1 MLKRISMFAG
11 RATMLTAL
19 CFALLSAV
27 GCESG
32 IDPNNPPKL
41 VLDTYQLNVDG
52 GGGDIPV
59 YYAITNPVKGGEFEV
74 VSTEAWVSLKEV
86 TSSTIVL
93 HIEASDSNEER
104 FAMVTIKYPGLEPAV
119 KVTILQD
126 KQLLN
131 KFSFEVSNV
140 SYKSCTVK
148 YKPLDKNRPYM
159 ANIIDAEY
167 FKQSG
172 VSQEQAFVDAEM
184 ANYLALAERNNM
196 TLEELMGRVQPQLIY
211 TGDAER
217 QFVGMQPGATYVIYS
232 YGITFSGN
240 SYELTTPMHSTV
252 VDIPMPE
259 MYDASFNINCKM
271 SGTTATISVDPGDW
285 TGYYSVQ
292 IAPDD
297 SLHYIEPGTQMTESA
312 IKSLATKF
320 YTNARNVMKG
330 GATAEQFLRAN
341 CYTGFRT
348 LDVQLQSG
356 KKYMIIVFAVES
368 KDGEVP
374 VMRSMPSIL
383 YI

>member
-1 MLKRISMFAG
+1 MSTIKQILML
-11 RATMLTAL
+11 ATILPAMIL
-19 CFALLSAV
+19 V
-27 GCESG
+27 GCETG
-32 IDPNNPPKL
+32 VDPNNPPKL
-41 VLDTYQLNVDG
+41 QLDTYTLNVDG
-52 GGGDIPV
+52 GGGDIPI

-74 VSTEAWVSLKEV
+74 ISTEAWVSLKEV

-93 HIEASDSNEER
+93 HIESSDSNEER
-104 FAMVTIKYPGLEPAV
+104 FAMVTIKYPGLEPAT

-140 SYKSCTVK
+140 TYKSCTVN

-172 VSQEQAFVDAEM
+172 VSQEQAFVEAEM
-184 ANYLALAERNNM
+184 SNYRTLAERNNM

-217 QFVGMQPGATYVIYS
+217 QFVGMQPGATYVVYS

-252 VDIPMPE
+252 VELPMPE
-259 MYDASFNINCKM
+259 MYNASFDISCNM
-271 SGTTATISVDPGDW
+271 SGTTASISINPGDW

-312 IKSLATKF
+312 IKSLANKF

-341 CYTGFRT
+341 CYIGSRT

-356 KKYMIIVFAVES
+356 KRYMIIVFAVES

-374 VMRSMPSIL
+374 VMRSMPSIK

>member
-1 MLKRISMFAG
+1 MQNLKTFMAIIM
-11 RATMLTAL
+11 ATFT
-19 CFALLSAV
+19 LSLV
-27 GCESG
+27 GCESEG
-32 IDPNNPPKL
+32 KVDSNNPPKL
-41 VLDTYQLNVDG
+41 VLDTYSLNVDG
-52 GGGDIPV
+52 GGGDIPL
-59 YYAITNPVKGGEFEV
+59 YYGLSNPVKGGEFEV
-74 VSTEAWVSLKEV
+74 LSTESWVSLKEV

-93 HIEASDSNEER
+93 HIEASNSNEER

-119 KVTILQD
+119 KVTVLQD

-131 KFSFEVSNV
+131 KFSFDVSNV
-140 SYKSCTVK
+140 TYKSCTVK

-172 VSQEQAFVDAEM
+172 VSQEQAFIDAEM
-184 ANYLALAERNNM
+184 SNYRALAERNNM

-217 QFVGMQPGATYVIYS
+217 QFVGMQPGATYVVYS
-232 YGITFSGN
+232 YGISLSGN
-240 SYELTTPMHSTV
+240 NYELTTPMHSTV
-252 VDIPMPE
+252 VELPMPE
-259 MYDASFNINCKM
+259 MYDVSFNINCKM
-271 SGTTATISVDPGDW
+271 SGTNATISIDPGEW

-297 SLHYIEPGTQMTESA
+297 SLHYIEPGTQLTDSA

-320 YTNARNVMKG
+320 YTSARNAMKG
-330 GATAEQFLRAN
+330 GASAEQYLRAN

-348 LDVQLQSG
+348 LDVQLQSN

-374 VMRSMPSIL
+374 IMRSMPSL
-383 YI
+383 HYI

>member
-1 MLKRISMFAG
+1 MHNLKTLIVILMAAFTVS
-11 RATMLTAL
+11 L
-19 CFALLSAV
+19 V
-27 GCESG
+27 GCETNE

-41 VLDTYQLNVDG
+41 VLDTYTLNIDG
-52 GGGDIPV
+52 GGGDIPL
-59 YYAITNPVKGGEFEV
+59 YYGLTNPVKGGDFEV
-74 VSTEAWVSLKEV
+74 ISTETWVSLKEV

-93 HIEASDSNEER
+93 HIDPSNSNEER
-104 FAMVTIKYPGLEPAV
+104 FAMVTIKYPGLEPAT
-119 KVTILQD
+119 KVTVLQD

-140 SYKSCTVK
+140 TYKSCTVK

-159 ANIIDAEY
+159 ANVIDAEY

-184 ANYLALAERNNM
+184 ASYLALAERNNM

-217 QFVGMQPGATYVIYS
+217 QFIGMQPGATYVIYS

-240 SYELTTPMHSTV
+240 SYQMTTPMHSTV
-252 VDIPMPE
+252 VEIPMPA
-259 MYDASFNINCKM
+259 MYDAKFNINCRM
-271 SGTTATISVDPGDW
+271 SGTTASISIDPGDW
-285 TGYYSVQ
+285 SGYYSVQ

-297 SLHYIEPGTQMTESA
+297 SLHYIEPGTQMTEGA
-312 IKSLATKF
+312 IKSLANKF

-330 GATAEQFLRAN
+330 GASAEQFLRAN

-356 KKYMIIVFAVES
+356 KRYMIIVFAVES

-374 VMRSMPSIL
+374 VMRSMPSIM

>member
-1 MLKRISMFAG
+1 MFKRISMFAE

-19 CFALLSAV
+19 CFALLSAG

-32 IDPNNPPKL
+32 IDPNNPPK
-41 VLDTYQLNVDG
+41 VTFDTYSLNIDG
-52 GGGDIPV
+52 GGGDIPI
-59 YYAITNPVKGGEFEV
+59 YYAISNPVKGGEFEV
-74 VSTEAWVSLKEV
+74 ICAEEWVSLKEV

-104 FAMVTIKYPGLEPAV
+104 FAMVTIKYPGLEPSV
-119 KVTILQD
+119 RVTILQD
-126 KQLLN
+126 KQILN
-131 KFSFEVSNV
+131 KFAFEVSNV
-140 SYKSCTVK
+140 TYKSCTVK
-148 YKPLDKNRPYM
+148 YKPLDKNHPYM

-172 VSQEQAFVDAEM
+172 VSQEQAFVEAEM
-184 ANYLALAERNNM
+184 SNYRALAERNNM

-240 SYELTTPMHSTV
+240 SYELTTPMHTTV
-252 VDIPMPE
+252 VELPMPE
-259 MYDASFNINCKM
+259 MYDVSFNINCKM
-271 SGTTATISVDPGDW
+271 SGNTATISVDPGDW

-297 SLHYIEPGTQMTESA
+297 SLHYIEPGTQITESA

-330 GATAEQFLRAN
+330 GASAEQFLRAN
-341 CYTGFRT
+341 CYTGFRS

-368 KDGEVP
+368 KDGEIP
-374 VMRSMPSIL
+374 IMRSMPSIF

>member
-1 MLKRISMFAG
+1 MQNLRTFMAIIM
-11 RATMLTAL
+11 ATFT
-19 CFALLSAV
+19 LSLV
-27 GCESG
+27 GCESEG
-32 IDPNNPPKL
+32 KVDSNNPPKL
-41 VLDTYQLNVDG
+41 VLDTYSLNVDG
-52 GGGDIPV
+52 GGGDIPL
-59 YYAITNPVKGGEFEV
+59 YYGLSNPVKGGEFEV
-74 VSTEAWVSLKEV
+74 VSTEEWVSLKEV

-93 HIEASDSNEER
+93 HIEASNSNEER

-119 KVTILQD
+119 KVTVLQD

-131 KFSFEVSNV
+131 KFSFDVSNV
-140 SYKSCTVK
+140 TYKSCTVK

-172 VSQEQAFVDAEM
+172 VSQEQSFVEAEM
-184 ANYLALAERNNM
+184 SNYRALAERNNM

-252 VDIPMPE
+252 VELPMPE
-259 MYDASFNINCKM
+259 MYDVSFNINCRM
-271 SGTTATISVDPGDW
+271 SGTTASISIDPGDW
-285 TGYYSVQ
+285 SGYYSVQ

-297 SLHYIEPGTQMTESA
+297 SLHYIEPGTQITDSA
-312 IKSLATKF
+312 IKSLASKF
-320 YTNARNVMKG
+320 YTSARNAMKG
-330 GATAEQFLRAN
+330 GASAEQYLRAN

-348 LDVQLQSG
+348 LDVQLQSN

-374 VMRSMPSIL
+374 VMRSMPSIK

>member
-1 MLKRISMFAG
+1 MS
-11 RATMLTAL
+11 
-19 CFALLSAV
+19 
-27 GCESG
+27 GCQKDG
-32 IDPNNPPKL
+32 VDPNNPPVL
-41 VLDTYQLNVDG
+41 VLDTYSLNVDG
-52 GGGDIPV
+52 GGGDIPL
-59 YYAITNPVKGGEFEV
+59 YYILSNPVKGGQFEV
-74 VSTEAWVSLKEV
+74 LSTEEWVSLKEV
-86 TSSTIVL
+86 TSTTIVL
-93 HIEASDSNEER
+93 HIEPCDSNQER
-104 FAMVTIKYPGLEPAV
+104 FAMVTIKYPGLESAA

-131 KFSFEVSNV
+131 QFSFEVLDLT
-140 SYKSCTVK
+140 YKSCKVR
-148 YKPLDKNRPYM
+148 YKPIDKSRPYM

-172 VSQEQAFVDAEM
+172 VAQEQAFVDAEM
-184 ANYLALAERNNM
+184 ANYLTLAQRNNM
-196 TLEELMGRVQPQLIY
+196 TLEELMGRVSPQLIY

-217 QFVGMQPGATYVIYS
+217 EFIGMQPGATYVIYS

-240 SYELTTPMHSTV
+240 SYELTTPLHTTIV
-252 VDIPMPE
+252 ELPMPE
-259 MYDASFNINCKM
+259 MYNFTFDIRCNM
-271 SGTTATISVDPGDW
+271 SGNTASISIDPDDW

-297 SLHYIEPGTQMTESA
+297 SLYYVEPGMAITEGVV
-312 IKSLATKF
+312 KNLANKF
-320 YTNARNVMKG
+320 YTNARNAMKS
-330 GATAEQFLRAN
+330 GASAEQYLRAN

-368 KDGEVP
+368 KDGEIP

>member
-1 MLKRISMFAG
+1 MLKLNKIYTFMVCVV
-11 RATMLTAL
+11 AL
-19 CFALLSAV
+19 FMS
-27 GCESG
+27 GCQKDG
-32 IDPNNPPKL
+32 VDPNNPPVL
-41 VLDTYQLNVDG
+41 VLDTYSLNVDG
-52 GGGDIPV
+52 GGGDIPL
-59 YYAITNPVKGGEFEV
+59 YYILSNPVKGGQFEV
-74 VSTEAWVSLKEV
+74 LSTEEWVSLKEV
-86 TSSTIVL
+86 TSTTIVL
-93 HIEASDSNEER
+93 HIEPCDSSQER
-104 FAMVTIKYPGLEPAV
+104 FAMVTIKYPGLESAA

-131 KFSFEVSNV
+131 QFSFEVLDLT
-140 SYKSCTVK
+140 YKSCKVR
-148 YKPLDKNRPYM
+148 YKPIDKSRPYM

-184 ANYLALAERNNM
+184 ANYLTLAQRNNM
-196 TLEELMGRVQPQLIY
+196 TLEDLMGRVSPQLIY

-217 QFVGMQPGATYVIYS
+217 EFIGMQPGATYVIYS

-240 SYELTTPMHSTV
+240 SYELTTPLHTTIV
-252 VDIPMPE
+252 ELPLPE
-259 MYDASFNINCKM
+259 MYNFTFDIRCNM
-271 SGTTATISVDPGDW
+271 SGTTASISIDPDDW

-297 SLHYIEPGTQMTESA
+297 SLYYVEPGMPITEG
-312 IKSLATKF
+312 IVKNLANRF
-320 YTNARNVMKG
+320 YTNARNAMKS
-330 GATAEQFLRAN
+330 GASAEQYLRAN

-368 KDGEVP
+368 KDGEIP

>member
-1 MLKRISMFAG
+1 MSTIKQILML
-11 RATMLTAL
+11 ATILPAMIL
-19 CFALLSAV
+19 V
-27 GCESG
+27 GCETG
-32 IDPNNPPKL
+32 VDPNNPPKL
-41 VLDTYQLNVDG
+41 QLDTYTLNVDG
-52 GGGDIPV
+52 GGGDIPI

-74 VSTEAWVSLKEV
+74 ISTEAWVSLKEV

-93 HIEASDSNEER
+93 HIESSDSNEER
-104 FAMVTIKYPGLEPAV
+104 FAMVTIKYPGLEPAT

-140 SYKSCTVK
+140 TYKSCTVN

-172 VSQEQAFVDAEM
+172 VSQEQAFVEAEM
-184 ANYLALAERNNM
+184 SNYRTLAERNNM
-196 TLEELMGRVQPQLIY
+196 TLEELMGRVQPQLVY

-217 QFVGMQPGATYVIYS
+217 QFVGMQPGATYVVYS

-252 VDIPMPE
+252 VELPMPE
-259 MYDASFNINCKM
+259 MYNASFDISCNM
-271 SGTTATISVDPGDW
+271 SGTTASMSINPGDW

-312 IKSLATKF
+312 IKSLANKF

-341 CYTGFRT
+341 CYIGSRT

-356 KKYMIIVFAVES
+356 KRYMIIVFAVES

-374 VMRSMPSIL
+374 VMRSMPSIR

>member
-1 MLKRISMFAG
+1 MLKLNKIYTFMVCVV
-11 RATMLTAL
+11 AL
-19 CFALLSAV
+19 FMS
-27 GCESG
+27 GCQKDG
-32 IDPNNPPKL
+32 VDPNNPPVL
-41 VLDTYQLNVDG
+41 VLDTYSLNVDG
-52 GGGDIPV
+52 GGGDIPL
-59 YYAITNPVKGGEFEV
+59 YYILSNPVKGGQFEV
-74 VSTEAWVSLKEV
+74 LSTEEWVSLKEV
-86 TSSTIVL
+86 TSTTIVL
-93 HIEASDSNEER
+93 HIEPCDSSQER
-104 FAMVTIKYPGLEPAV
+104 FAMVTIKYPGLESAA

-131 KFSFEVSNV
+131 QFSFEVLDLT
-140 SYKSCTVK
+140 YKSCKVR
-148 YKPLDKNRPYM
+148 YKPIDKSRPYM

-184 ANYLALAERNNM
+184 ANYLTLAQRNNM
-196 TLEELMGRVQPQLIY
+196 TLEDLMGRVSPQLIY

-217 QFVGMQPGATYVIYS
+217 EYIGMQPGATYVIYS

-240 SYELTTPMHSTV
+240 SYELTTPLHTTIV
-252 VDIPMPE
+252 ELPLPE
-259 MYDASFNINCKM
+259 MYNFTFDIRCNM
-271 SGTTATISVDPGDW
+271 SGTTASISIDPDDW

-297 SLHYIEPGTQMTESA
+297 SLYYVEPGMPITEG
-312 IKSLATKF
+312 IVKNLANRF
-320 YTNARNVMKG
+320 YTNARNAMKS
-330 GATAEQFLRAN
+330 GASAEQYLRAN
-341 CYTGFRT
+341 CYTGYRT

-368 KDGEVP
+368 KDGEIP

>member
-1 MLKRISMFAG
+1 MLKLNKIYTFMVCVV
-11 RATMLTAL
+11 AL
-19 CFALLSAV
+19 FMS
-27 GCESG
+27 GCQKDG
-32 IDPNNPPKL
+32 VDPNNPPVL
-41 VLDTYQLNVDG
+41 VLDTYSLNVDG
-52 GGGDIPV
+52 GGGDIPL
-59 YYAITNPVKGGEFEV
+59 YYKLSNPVKGGQFEV
-74 VSTEAWVSLKEV
+74 LSTEEWVSLKEV
-86 TSSTIVL
+86 TSTTIVL
-93 HIEASDSNEER
+93 HIEPCDSSQER
-104 FAMVTIKYPGLEPAV
+104 FAMVTIKYPGLESAA

-131 KFSFEVSNV
+131 QFSFEVLDLT
-140 SYKSCTVK
+140 YKSCKVR
-148 YKPLDKNRPYM
+148 YKPIDKSRPYM

-172 VSQEQAFVDAEM
+172 VAQEQAFVDAEM
-184 ANYLALAERNNM
+184 ANYLTLAQRNNM
-196 TLEELMGRVQPQLIY
+196 TLEELMGRVSPQLIY

-217 QFVGMQPGATYVIYS
+217 EFIGMQPGATYVIYS

-240 SYELTTPMHSTV
+240 SYELTTPLHTTIV
-252 VDIPMPE
+252 ELPMPE
-259 MYDASFNINCKM
+259 MYNFTFDIRCNM
-271 SGTTATISVDPGDW
+271 SGNTASISIDPDDW

-297 SLHYIEPGTQMTESA
+297 SLYYVEPGMAITEGVV
-312 IKSLATKF
+312 KNLANKF
-320 YTNARNVMKG
+320 YTNARNAMKS
-330 GATAEQFLRAN
+330 GASAEQYLRAN

-368 KDGEVP
+368 KDGEIP

>member
-1 MLKRISMFAG
+1 MLKLNKIYTFMVCVV
-11 RATMLTAL
+11 AL
-19 CFALLSAV
+19 FMS
-27 GCESG
+27 GCQKDG
-32 IDPNNPPKL
+32 VDPNNPPVL
-41 VLDTYQLNVDG
+41 VLDTYSLNVDG
-52 GGGDIPV
+52 GGGDIPL
-59 YYAITNPVKGGEFEV
+59 YYILSNPVKGGQFEV
-74 VSTEAWVSLKEV
+74 LSTEEWVSLKEV
-86 TSSTIVL
+86 TSTTIVL
-93 HIEASDSNEER
+93 HIEPCDSNQER
-104 FAMVTIKYPGLEPAV
+104 FAMVTIKYPGLESAA

-131 KFSFEVSNV
+131 QFSFEVLDLT
-140 SYKSCTVK
+140 YKSCKVR
-148 YKPLDKNRPYM
+148 YKPIDKSRPYM

-184 ANYLALAERNNM
+184 ANYLTLAQRNNM
-196 TLEELMGRVQPQLIY
+196 TLEELMGRVSPQLIY

-217 QFVGMQPGATYVIYS
+217 EFIGMQPGATYVIYS

-240 SYELTTPMHSTV
+240 SYELTTPLHTTIV
-252 VDIPMPE
+252 ELPMPE
-259 MYDASFNINCKM
+259 MYNFTFDIRCNM
-271 SGTTATISVDPGDW
+271 SGSTASISIDPDDW

-297 SLHYIEPGTQMTESA
+297 SLFYVEPGMQITEGVV
-312 IKSLATKF
+312 KNLANKF
-320 YTNARNVMKG
+320 YTNARNAMKS
-330 GATAEQFLRAN
+330 GASAEQYLRAN

-368 KDGEVP
+368 KDGEIP

>member
-1 MLKRISMFAG
+1 MLKLNKIYTLMVCVV
-11 RATMLTAL
+11 AL
-19 CFALLSAV
+19 FMS
-27 GCESG
+27 GCQKDG
-32 IDPNNPPKL
+32 VDPNNPPVL
-41 VLDTYQLNVDG
+41 VLDTYSLNVDG
-52 GGGDIPV
+52 GGGDIPL
-59 YYAITNPVKGGEFEV
+59 YYILSNPVKGGQFEV
-74 VSTEAWVSLKEV
+74 LSTEEWVSLKEV
-86 TSSTIVL
+86 TSTTIVL
-93 HIEASDSNEER
+93 HIEPCDSNQER
-104 FAMVTIKYPGLEPAV
+104 FAMVTIKYPGLESAA

-131 KFSFEVSNV
+131 QFSFEVLDLT
-140 SYKSCTVK
+140 YKSCKVR
-148 YKPLDKNRPYM
+148 YKPIDKSRPYM

-184 ANYLALAERNNM
+184 ANYLTLAQRNNM
-196 TLEELMGRVQPQLIY
+196 TLEELMGRVSPQLIY

-217 QFVGMQPGATYVIYS
+217 EFIGMQPGATYVIYS

-240 SYELTTPMHSTV
+240 SYELTTPLHTTIV
-252 VDIPMPE
+252 ELPMPE
-259 MYDASFNINCKM
+259 MYNFTFDIRCNM
-271 SGTTATISVDPGDW
+271 SGSTASISIDPNDW

-297 SLHYIEPGTQMTESA
+297 SLYYVEPGMQITEGVV
-312 IKSLATKF
+312 KNLANKF
-320 YTNARNVMKG
+320 YTNARNAMKS
-330 GATAEQFLRAN
+330 GASAEQYLRAN

-368 KDGEVP
+368 KDGEIP